1 MSNTFLTPSVIAK
14 EALANLYANTVFARL
29 VHRDYEPEFASKVGD
44 TVTIRKPAVF
54 AAAEFTSTISAQ
66 NITETSTSVTLDKHL
81 DVSAEVTAKQL
92 TLSIQDFSAQVIQP
106 AMMALAQKIDQLVAG
121 RFVDVANYQDV
132 SSTPAIT
139 DLSALDK
146 ILNKAKVPAFER
158 RMVVGPETKNAYI
171 TLSGIVDA
179 SQAASAEALRSASL
193 GRIFGFDTYMSQ
205 NIAAFTKGTLGS
217 AKVKT
222 GVDAGAAAGTF
233 YNTTLTGTLKVGDLF
248 TVANDS
254 TQYVVTK
261 AATAGSNEIAVEFYP
276 AAKVAWAGDAVVTQH
291 ASSTENNLAF
301 HKTAFALVSR
311 PLALP
316 MGSKNAAIAN
326 YEGFGIRVVYDY
338 DITYKKDVMSFD
350 ILVGTKTLDPERA
363 VRLIKA

>member
-29 VHRDYEPEFASKVGD
+29 VHRDYEPEFASKVGE

-54 AAAEFTSTISAQ
+54 AAAEFSTQISPQ
-66 NITETSTSVTLDKHL
+66 SITETSTSVTLDKHL
-81 DVSAEVTAKQL
+81 DVSAEVTSKQL

-106 AMMALAQKIDQLVAG
+106 AMQALAQKIDQLLAG
-121 RFVDVANYQDV
+121 RFVDIANFQDV
-132 SSTPAIT
+132 SSTPALADI
-139 DLSALDK
+139 SALDM
-146 ILNKAKVPAFER
+146 ILNKAKVPAFDR
-158 RMVVGPETKNAYI
+158 RLVLGPVTKNAYI
-171 TLSGIVDA
+171 TVAGMVDA
-179 SQAASAEALRSASL
+179 SAAGSAEALRSANM
-193 GRIFGFDTYMSQ
+193 GRVFGFDTYMDQ
-205 NIAAFTKGTLGS
+205 NISAFTKGTLGT

-222 GVDAGAAAGTF
+222 GVDAAATTGTF
-233 YNTTLTGTLKVGDLF
+233 YNSSLTGTVKVGDLF
-248 TVANDS
+248 TIANDS

-261 AATAGSNEIAVEFYP
+261 AASAGSNEVAVEFYP
-276 AAKVAWAGDAVVTQH
+276 AAAVAWAGDAAVTVH

-301 HKTAFALVSR
+301 HKSAFALVSR

-338 DITYKKDVMSFD
+338 DITYKKDIMSFD

>member
-14 EALANLYANTVFARL
+14 EALANLYANTVLARL

-44 TVTIRKPAVF
+44 TVTIRKPATF
-54 AAAEFTSTISAQ
+54 SAAEFSSTISAQ
-66 NITETSTSVTLDKHL
+66 NITETSTSVSLNKHL

-106 AMMALAQKIDQLVAG
+106 AMQALAQKIDILLASE
-121 RFVDVANYQDV
+121 FVNIANYQDV
-132 SSTPAIT
+132 SSTPALT

-146 ILNKAKVPAFER
+146 ILNIAKVPAFER
-158 RMVVGPETKNAYI
+158 RLVLGPVTKNAYV

-193 GRIFGFDTYMSQ
+193 GRIFGFDTYMDQ
-205 NIAAFTKGTLGS
+205 NIQSHAVGTC
-217 AKVKT
+217 V
-222 GVDAGAAAGTF
+222 AGNASGTAGDLFCSVAAGTSG
-233 YNTTLTGTLKVGDLF
+233 GTWKVGTVF
-248 TVANDS
+248 TIANDS

-261 AATAGSNEIAVEFYP
+261 DAANTTTTLSKLEIYP
-276 AAKVAWAGDAVVTQH
+276 ALATSPSGAAMTIH
-291 ASSTENNLAF
+291 AASTENNLAF
-301 HKTAFALVSR
+301 HKSAFALVSR

-326 YEGFGIRVVYDY
+326 FEGFGIRVVYDY
-338 DITYKKDVMSFD
+338 DITYKKDIMSFD
-350 ILVGTKTLDPERA
+350 ILVGTKTLDPARA
-363 VRLIKA
+363 VRLIK